1 MPLTMLTP
9 SLPCHQHDGWC
20 SPSSA
25 NTSLKHGFFTARG
38 GISRGVYDSL
48 NCGYGSYDDPACI
61 YENRR
66 RVAAGL
72 GFDPDKLFGLK
83 QCHSATA
90 VLLSDEPYSAHDLQ
104 PDADA
109 YVTKRLD
116 VALAILSADCVPV
129 LFADRNHGV
138 VGAAHAGW
146 RGANSGILESTVKMM
161 CDNGAALSSIEAVIG
176 PAIARSSYQVGDDCR
191 DAVMIAHPDAG
202 QFFYIDPNAPQN
214 YLFDL
219 PAFTA
224 WLISRIGLTEIT
236 DLGIDTYKNSNNLFS
251 YRRATHAQLP
261 DTGRQIAVIGL
272 ATKLIKT

>member
-1 MPLTMLTP
+1 MTLTMLTP
-9 SLPCHQHDGWC
+9 SLPCHQYDGWC
-20 SPSSA
+20 RLPSA
-25 NTSLKHGFFTARG
+25 NTTLKHGFFTASG
-38 GISRGVYDSL
+38 GISRGVYESL
-48 NCGYGSYDDPACI
+48 NCGYGSNDDPACI

-72 GFDPDKLFGLK
+72 GFETDRLFGLK
-83 QCHSATA
+83 QIHSAKA
-90 VLLSDEPYSAHDLQ
+90 VFLSDGTCSARDLR
-104 PDADA
+104 PNADA
-109 YVTKRLD
+109 FVTKRLD
-116 VALAILSADCVPV
+116 VALAILTADCVPV

-161 CDNGAALSSIEAVIG
+161 CDNGATLSNIEAVIG
-176 PAIARSSYQVGDDCR
+176 PAIAKSSYQVGDDCR
-191 DAVMIAHPDAG
+191 DAIMILHPDAG
-202 QFFYIDPNAPQN
+202 QFFNINPKVPKN

-224 WLISRIGLTEIT
+224 WLISRIGLTKIT
-236 DLGIDTYKNSNNLFS
+236 DLGIDTYKTSNNLFS

-272 ATKLIKT
+272 TKKRI